1 MLVVQVS
8 VDGDSPVDR
17 AIESRTH
24 NLIPGVL
31 CEVWSDEGM
40 RLCVVERIDED
51 GCVAVRRLPCPPV
64 DPSRTSK
71 QHWKTRS
78 INSRS

>member
-24 NLIPGVL
+24 NLIRGVL

-40 RLCVVERIDED
+40 RLCVVERVDED
-51 GCVAVRRLPCPPV
+51 GCVAVRCLPCPPV

-71 QHWKTRS
+71 HH
-78 INSRS
+78 